1 MSNKENKKRRRL
13 ERHIRNKNNE
23 IAYKEEAWEKG
34 KLIEEN
40 HNNGPY
46 SAKYTIELGTR
57 LYNIMKDTAIKTG
70 QFETEEEKSSYAIFR
85 FRSYRKKIQDYILH
99 YDPGTPKTEVYEFLK
114 HLIETYWDCPTNLW
128 KEIIK

>member
-13 ERHIRNKNNE
+13 ERHIRNKNKE
-23 IAYKEEAWEKG
+23 KVYKEEAWENG

-46 SAKYTIELGTR
+46 SPGYTLELGQR
-57 LYNIMKDTAIKTG
+57 LFQIMKDVKEKMAEQEDK
-70 QFETEEEKSSYAIFR
+70 ETYAIFR

-99 YDPGTPKTEVYEFLK
+99 YSPEVPKNEVYESLK
-114 HLIETYWDCPTNLW
+114 RLIETYWDSSSDLW
-128 KEIIK
+128 KEVERL

>member
-1 MSNKENKKRRRL
+1 MNKENKKRRRL

-40 HNNGPY
+40 HNNKPY
-46 SAKYTIELGTR
+46 SAKYTSDLGLR
-57 LYNIMKDTAIKTG
+57 LFNIMKDIATKSKE
-70 QFETEEEKSSYAIFR
+70 FEEEDRKKNYVILR
-85 FRSYRKKIQDYILH
+85 FRSYRKKIQDFILH
-99 YDPGTPKTEVYEFLK
+99 YDPSTPRTEIYEFLK
-114 HLIETYWDCPTNLW
+114 YLLETYWDCPDNLW

>member
-13 ERHIRNKNNE
+13 ERHIRNKNKE
-23 IAYKEEAWEKG
+23 IAYKEEAWKKG

-46 SAKYTIELGTR
+46 SLEYSLELGDR
-57 LYNIMKDTAIKTG
+57 LCSIMKDIRSKMEE
-70 QFETEEEKSSYAIFR
+70 QEDKETYAIFR

-99 YDPGTPKTEVYEFLK
+99 YNPGAPKNETYEFLK
-114 HLIETYWDCPTNLW
+114 RLIETYWDCPKELW
-128 KEIIK
+128 KEVNL

>member
-13 ERHIRNKNNE
+13 ERHIRNKNKE
-23 IAYKEEAWEKG
+23 KAYKEEAWENG

-46 SAKYTIELGTR
+46 SPGYTLELGQR
-57 LYNIMKDTAIKTG
+57 LFQIMKDVKEKMAEQEDK
-70 QFETEEEKSSYAIFR
+70 ETYAIFR

-99 YDPGTPKTEVYEFLK
+99 YSPDAPKTEAYESLK
-114 HLIETYWDCPTNLW
+114 RLIETYWDSSSDLW
-128 KEIIK
+128 KEVERL